1 MYQGGE
7 IALQADC
14 EGFDSPTFHSLLF
27 CIMEEEM
34 VTISKK
40 KYESLLED
48 SRVLD
53 ALHAGGVDNWEWYS
67 ESIQEHYPE
76 YFDD

>member
-1 MYQGGE
+1 
-7 IALQADC
+7 
-14 EGFDSPTFHSLLF
+14 
-27 CIMEEEM
+27 MEEEM